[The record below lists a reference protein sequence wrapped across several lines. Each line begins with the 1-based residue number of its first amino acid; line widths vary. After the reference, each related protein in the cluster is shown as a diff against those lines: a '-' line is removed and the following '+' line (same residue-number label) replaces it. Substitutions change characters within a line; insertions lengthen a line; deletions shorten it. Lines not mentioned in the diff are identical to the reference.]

1 MEIVMRLH
9 KEYRRAGRPHVVA
22 FTPDPICWTEVPSDL
37 RTLRR
42 QRNRWHRG
50 LWTNLWRHRDMLLNP
65 RYGRLGL
72 LAVPYFWAFE
82 GLGPIVEVAGY
93 GMLVVSAATGA
104 LNVSF
109 ALLFLALAVLYGVLL
124 SQIGVGVEAFLLQR
138 YPRVSDRLALFAAAV
153 LESVGFRQL
162 LALERF
168 AATFR
173 VGRREWGEMRRVGIP
188 AEGGPAG

>member
-1 MEIVMRLH
+1 
-9 KEYRRAGRPHVVA
+9 
-22 FTPDPICWTEVPSDL
+22 
-37 RTLRR
+37 
-42 QRNRWHRG
+42 
-50 LWTNLWRHRDMLLNP
+50 MLLNP

-72 LAVPYFWAFE
+72 LAVPYFWIFE
-82 GLGPIVEVAGY
+82 GLAPVVEVLGY
-93 GMLVVSAATGA
+93 GMLVLSAVAGI
-104 LNVSF
+104 LDVPF
-109 ALLFLALAVLYGVLL
+109 AVLFLALAVLYGVLL

-138 YPRVSDRLALFAAAV
+138 YPRVSDRLILLAAAF
-153 LESVGFRQL
+153 LESAGLRQL